1 MILAAT
7 TWQKGIRPVIH
18 YSESRSVEF
27 NDPKIKPQAHSDF
40 IKNKIQ
46 TFGME
51 IDVMVES
58 KMKDLTL
65 LKYFAS
71 QN

>member
-1 MILAAT
+1 MEYT
-7 TWQKGIRPVIH
+7 
-18 YSESRSVEF
+18 
-27 NDPKIKPQAHSDF
+27 DPKIKPQAHSDF

-46 TFGME
+46 TFGMD

-65 LKYFAS
+65 LRYFES